1 LKSFI
6 DLFKF
11 QLKSGAQT
19 LAEMN
24 AFLQRRQEEDE
35 KLRNEIENIQD
46 QLNRWDFLPLSYMFI
61 FFHDTV
67 LKHFTVNLEIIFQQH
82 IRKYFL

>member
-1 LKSFI
+1 LESFI

-46 QLNRWDFLPLSYMFI
+46 QLNR
-61 FFHDTV
+61 
-67 LKHFTVNLEIIFQQH
+67 
-82 IRKYFL
+82 